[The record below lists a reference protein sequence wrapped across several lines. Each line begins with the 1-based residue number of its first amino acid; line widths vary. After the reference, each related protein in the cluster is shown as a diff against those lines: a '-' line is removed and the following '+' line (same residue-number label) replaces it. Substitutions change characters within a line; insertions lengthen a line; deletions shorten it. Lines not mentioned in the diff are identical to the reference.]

1 MSAFVYREKY
11 RESSHS
17 THLIKKNKQKTIACI
32 VLSKDIVAC
41 IIVHCRSIYQER
53 RVGILLTGLA
63 QPVSSR
69 DLDFE
74 HHMLW
79 CPFLYVSSVS

>member
-1 MSAFVYREKY
+1 MFKKWKRICDWLQIDIKVDWYKENMSAFVYREKY

-41 IIVHCRSIYQER
+41 ITVDPVIKR
-53 RVGILLTGLA
+53 GGLG
-63 QPVSSR
+63 SS
-69 DLDFE
+69 
-74 HHMLW
+74 
-79 CPFLYVSSVS
+79 